1 MPIFYQNIL
10 DPIPRGGRV
19 KWAHHSKT
27 KPTAQFMRRNICPNS
42 NARADAQKNSDLKSA
57 KWRFEL
63 VTSNFRRCHKP
74 LYQTSA
80 CTLAQNCEYELC
92 AGCSVSRRWRF
103 KKSIINHFKLEK
115 IRLRGFGCGETNM
128 TQLQRVIYREP
139 CMQIQFWCSEL
150 EERLLFD
157 KYVEFQHL
165 GCSASWLDSWPRSFG
180 SDFQSDLH
188 QCDHN
193 FCFRGPNVVGIA
205 LGPPA
210 MSRRVD

>member
-63 VTSNFRRCHKP
+63 VTSNFRRYHKP
-74 LYQTSA
+74 LHQTSG
-80 CTLAQNCEYELC
+80 CSLAQNCEYELC

-115 IRLRGFGCGETNM
+115 IRLRGFGCGEANM
-128 TQLQRVIYREP
+128 TQIERVMSQNLCIQMKFCLAHVTQRP
-139 CMQIQFWCSEL
+139 
-150 EERLLFD
+150 LFGRC
-157 KYVEFQHL
+157 VHF
-165 GCSASWLDSWPRSFG
+165 GRSARCLARGDS
-180 SDFQSDLH
+180 
-188 QCDHN
+188 
-193 FCFRGPNVVGIA
+193 
-205 LGPPA
+205 
-210 MSRRVD
+210 